1 MHVIRNF
8 QLAQMRRAVVDASIQ
23 ELILAHPGSG
33 LTQQE
38 VSAAAAR
45 FGISAQPDLR
55 ELVRLLADVG
65 IDALS
70 DPAGQWIVDT
80 LGDPDSGSPSARLA
94 RVRDLSARR
103 AALAA
108 RNAEAERL
116 FAAAGPQDP
125 RSIA

>member
-1 MHVIRNF
+1 MHVIRNL
-8 QLAQMRRAVVDASIQ
+8 QLAEMRRTVVDASIE

-33 LTQQE
+33 LTLRE
-38 VSAAAAR
+38 VSAAATR
-45 FGISAQPDLR
+45 FGMSAQPDLR
-55 ELVRLLADVG
+55 ELVRLLADIG

-70 DPAGQWIVDT
+70 DPARQWIVDS
-80 LGDPDSGSPSARLA
+80 LGDPDSCSPSARLA
-94 RVRDLSARR
+94 RVRDLCARQ

-116 FAAAGPQDP
+116 FAAAGPQGA